1 MPQLSVSL
9 PLCTALNNPGTCNAH
24 TLRGTHNVEN
34 DGMER
39 WRGRNLN
46 DDDDSNLHLNGC
58 VSSHCNMLHQRV
70 LVKE

>member
-24 TLRGTHNVEN
+24 TLRGTHIVEN

-39 WRGRNLN
+39 WRGCNLN
-46 DDDDSNLHLNGC
+46 DDDDYTHIKIIMDAEE
-58 VSSHCNMLHQRV
+58 HH
-70 LVKE
+70 